1 MLILIKIGA
10 ITAFALLFFFS
21 VLYINNLII
30 KKRRKQAEK
39 KKKAGISEEDEIGEK
54 LEPGVE
60 KLSKKARK
68 RYLSFKEA
76 FPKYNIKKYRL
87 LKFALGFCLFVLLT
101 FIFNF
106 VFGIVGL
113 FFGMI
118 LPDTVAGYINK
129 KRINRFELQLVDGL
143 TLVSNALKSG
153 ASFTQAVEVMVKE
166 TKPPLAVMF
175 SRLLKETYLGASVE
189 AALNNLSKRE
199 RSEELKIA
207 VVSINI
213 ARQTGG
219 NLSEILLH
227 IADTIRERERIKG
240 KVDSL
245 TAQGKLSGIIVG
257 SLPVL
262 LAVVL
267 YFIDPI
273 MMKPLFKTFT
283 GQMILLGVLLIELAG
298 FKWINKIVNI
308 DI

>member
-1 MLILIKIGA
+1 MLILMKIGA
-10 ITAFALLFFFS
+10 IAASALLFFFS

-30 KKRRKQAEK
+30 KKRKQAEK
-39 KKKAGISEEDEIGEK
+39 KKKAKISEEDEIDRK

-60 KLSKKARK
+60 KLSAKARK
-68 RYLSFKEA
+68 RYLGFKEA

-87 LKFALGFCLFVLLT
+87 LKFALGSFLFFLLT

-106 VFGIVGL
+106 VFGIAG
-113 FFGMI
+113 FFLGMI

-143 TLVSNALKSG
+143 TLISNALKSG
-153 ASFTQAVEVMVKE
+153 TSFTKAIEVMVAE
-166 TKPPLAVMF
+166 TKSPLSVLF
-175 SRLLKETYLGASVE
+175 SRFLKETHLGASVE

-199 RSEELKIA
+199 KSEELKIA

-273 MMKPLFKTFT
+273 MMRPLFKTFI
-283 GQMILLGVLLIELAG
+283 GQIILLGVLLVELAG